1 MNIALRKLAMIEKD
15 MIQREES
22 ARLDGFTCPIDHALK
37 DRITKLMD
45 EVRAL

>member
-1 MNIALRKLAMIEKD
+1 MNIALRKLAMIEQE
-15 MIQREES
+15 MIRREES

-45 EVRAL
+45 KVRTI